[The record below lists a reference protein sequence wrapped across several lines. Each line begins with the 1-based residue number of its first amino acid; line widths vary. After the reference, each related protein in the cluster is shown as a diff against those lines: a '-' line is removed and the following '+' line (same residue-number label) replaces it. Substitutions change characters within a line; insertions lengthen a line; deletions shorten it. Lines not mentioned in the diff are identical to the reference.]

1 VNLGGLSKQVG
12 PLPLGVWLLVGG
24 GGLFIAYRKSNTPA
38 AVVDPL
44 AGPVVPAGGVDPQVS
59 SWDGAPV
66 VLSPVVQIAPPRIE
80 INNTLPAPAP
90 ITINVPAPIA
100 APPAPPRVASPVAA
114 PPAPKPVAKPAPVT
128 YKGTAG
134 GPANYPGHLIQ
145 YGSTGTYVQSVQR
158 AVHVTADGK
167 FGPITRAAVIA
178 YQASHGLVPDGQ
190 VGPLTWAKM
199 YGGTR

>member
-1 VNLGGLSKQVG
+1 VNLSGLSKQVG

-100 APPAPPRVASPVAA
+100 APAAPPRVASPVAA
-114 PPAPKPVAKPAPVT
+114 KPAPKPVAKAAPKPVVRTHTVRSGDTLSGIAGAKWPALYARNVSVIEAAARAH
-128 YKGTAG
+128 GRSNSG
-134 GPANYPGHLIQ
+134 GGHWIYPG
-145 YGSTGTYVQSVQR
+145 TV
-158 AVHVTADGK
+158 
-167 FGPITRAAVIA
+167 
-178 YQASHGLVPDGQ
+178 LVL
-190 VGPLTWAKM
+190 V
-199 YGGTR
+199 